1 MRKLIVLLLFS
12 SILAFAA
19 SGPAGKYSGTW
30 AGATSDGGIK
40 IELIKPS
47 SADWDANVSFTM
59 GGQEV
64 KCKTA
69 SVKVDGSKLELV
81 YDFNLGADI
90 QLRST
95 VTGTING
102 EKMEGAYT
110 TKSGDGNTVDQGT
123 WKVALEK

>member
-1 MRKLIVLLLFS
+1 MRKLILLLLFS
-12 SILAFAA
+12 SLALAAA
-19 SGPAGKYSGTW
+19 SPAGKYSGTW
-30 AGATSDGGIK
+30 TGATSDGGIK
-40 IELIKPS
+40 IELLKPAS
-47 SADWDANVSFTM
+47 GDWDANVSFTM

-69 SVKVDGSKLELV
+69 SVKVDGSKVELV

-110 TKSGDGNTVDQGT
+110 TRSGDGNTVDQGT

>member
-1 MRKLIVLLLFS
+1 MRKLILLLLFS
-12 SILAFAA
+12 SLALAA
-19 SGPAGKYSGTW
+19 TGPAGKYSGTW
-30 AGATSDGGIK
+30 TGATSDGGIK
-40 IELIKPS
+40 IELTKPAS
-47 SADWDANVSFTM
+47 GDWDANVSFTM

-110 TKSGDGNTVDQGT
+110 TRSGDGNTVDQGT

>member
-1 MRKLIVLLLFS
+1 MRKLILLLLFS
-12 SILAFAA
+12 SLALAAA
-19 SGPAGKYSGTW
+19 SPAGKYSGSWT
-30 AGATSDGGIK
+30 GATSDGGIK

-47 SADWDANVSFTM
+47 GADWDANVSFTM

-81 YDFNLGADI
+81 YDFTLGADL

-95 VTGTING
+95 ATGTIDG

-110 TKSGDGNTVDQGT
+110 TRSSDGNTVDQGT

>member
-1 MRKLIVLLLFS
+1 MRKLIFLLLLFS
-12 SILAFAA
+12 LAWAAA
-19 SGPAGKYSGTW
+19 SPAGKYSGTW

-40 IELIKPS
+40 IELVKPAS
-47 SADWDANVSFTM
+47 GDWDANVSFTM

-69 SVKVDGSKLELV
+69 SVRVDGSKVELV
-81 YDFNLGADI
+81 YDFSLGADI

-95 VTGTING
+95 VTGTIAG

>member
-1 MRKLIVLLLFS
+1 MRKLILLLLFTS
-12 SILAFAA
+12 LALAA
-19 SGPAGKYSGTW
+19 AGPAGKYSGTW

-40 IELIKPS
+40 IELLKPS
-47 SADWDANVSFTM
+47 SGNWDANVSFTM

-95 VTGTING
+95 VTGTIDG

-110 TKSGDGNTVDQGT
+110 TRSGDGNTVDQGT
-123 WKVALEK
+123 WKVSLEK

>member
-1 MRKLIVLLLFS
+1 MKTFIFLLLVS
-12 SILAFAA
+12 SLTLAAA
-19 SGPAGKYSGTW
+19 GPAGKYAGTW

-47 SADWDANVSFTM
+47 GADWDANVSFTM

-69 SVKVDGSKLELV
+69 SVKVDGSKVELV

>member
-1 MRKLIVLLLFS
+1 MRKLSFLLLFS
-12 SILAFAA
+12 SLALAVA
-19 SGPAGKYSGTW
+19 GPAGKYSGTW

-40 IELIKPS
+40 IELLKN
-47 SADWDANVSFTM
+47 AGGDWDANVSFTM

-69 SVKVDGSKLELV
+69 SAKVDGSKVELV
-81 YDFNLGADI
+81 YDFTLGADI

-95 VTGTING
+95 VSGTLDG

-123 WKVALEK
+123 FKAALEK